1 MTAPALT
8 RQQSRPA
15 EESAEGLRRT
25 SLASE
30 RTYLAWL
37 RTGLAAF
44 AVSLGVGKIA
54 PVLTGGAK
62 WPYAILGA
70 AFALLG
76 VAFVAYGV
84 LRQKLVGDALAR
96 GEYVEPDQ
104 RVLIGLAAAMILL
117 GIAMCV
123 FVVFH

>member
-1 MTAPALT
+1 MTAPALM
-8 RQQSRPA
+8 RQQSRP
-15 EESAEGLRRT
+15 AEGLRRT

-37 RTGLAAF
+37 RNGLAAF
-44 AVSLGVGKIA
+44 AVSLGAGKIA
-54 PVLTGGAK
+54 PALTGGAK
-62 WPYAILGA
+62 WPYVILGV

-96 GEYVEPDQ
+96 GEYAELDQ
-104 RVLIGLAAAMILL
+104 RVVIGLAAAMILL
-117 GIAMCV
+117 GVALSV
-123 FVVFH
+123 FVVVH